1 VLKSSQ
7 TPLRFDKR
15 LTKQG
20 ISRHEDGLG
29 GVAQPSVA
37 RAVCAAGWLDP
48 DERVS
53 GGIDLDAW
61 CVATSVRQ
69 GSSMKIE
76 EATWSKPLAD
86 LQTRV

>member
-1 VLKSSQ
+1 VLVVQ
-7 TPLRFDKR
+7 RFFRAKR
-15 LTKQG
+15 TNL
-20 ISRHEDGLG
+20 HEKYDY
-29 GVAQPSVA
+29 P
-37 RAVCAAGWLDP
+37 AVCAAGWLDP

>member
-1 VLKSSQ
+1 
-7 TPLRFDKR
+7 
-15 LTKQG
+15 
-20 ISRHEDGLG
+20 
-29 GVAQPSVA
+29 
-37 RAVCAAGWLDP
+37 VCAAGWLDP